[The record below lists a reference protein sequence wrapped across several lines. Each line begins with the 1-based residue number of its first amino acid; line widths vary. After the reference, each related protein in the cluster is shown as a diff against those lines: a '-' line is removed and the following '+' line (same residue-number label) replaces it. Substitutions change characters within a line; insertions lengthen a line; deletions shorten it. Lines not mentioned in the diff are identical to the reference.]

1 MLLLSERNCQLIRD
15 IPEEIKT
22 LAVYGD
28 QLRIQ
33 QLLAGFLMNV
43 VPYAPFPDD
52 GLVAEYLAQLQKNLM
67 YLAAIPDAQPQ
78 IPALPP
84 QMALHPS
91 MQQGFY
97 MQHPQTATMAQ
108 QRGEASLDG
117 DVMAADDIDQIE
129 YPILLLAIPFIV
141 SCIDSFFFK
150 DVS

>member
-43 VPYAPFPDD
+43 VPYAPFPD
-52 GLVAEYLAQLQKNLM
+52 GWLQKNLM

-108 QRGEASLDG
+108 QRGEA
-117 DVMAADDIDQIE
+117 DDIDQIE